1 MRTGYVGKDAAQ
13 GSRIGELRAYDGVD
27 GADGCPEAGSALHAF
42 ILIDGGMSAVGS
54 GDDGSDGAVG
64 AALPAADAVRGNE
77 HFGVSAKGSEGRNDG
92 ALEFVKNELLHFRT
106 LESGLKRFEDG
117 LVFVFGAD
125 DEDVGKIGFSVFEKE
140 GIFRGRKIRFDCPGT
155 VDDGKAY
162 VGERPP
168 EVRAVHFAEL
178 EMLRVRDD
186 VARRSVYV
194 GTRTQGDEAV
204 AFKKLQRPTEVGG
217 ISGDGDE
224 HAVGN
229 FIDAVNFQRI
239 DAQREE
245 YGFTERREGIT
256 LLRNGFVK
264 VRDVLE
270 SIDVDILGGKRFI
283 NVAVVGKFHDLDFET
298 LGRGDFGRD
307 FRHFGVR
314 AGQSAEFDFCFG
326 FLVVAAGEGES
337 G

>member
-1 MRTGYVGKDAAQ
+1 M
-13 GSRIGELRAYDGVD
+13 
-27 GADGCPEAGSALHAF
+27 
-42 ILIDGGMSAVGS
+42 
-54 GDDGSDGAVG
+54 
-64 AALPAADAVRGNE
+64 RGNE
-77 HFGVSAKGSEGRNDG
+77 HFRVSAKGSEGRNDG

-117 LVFVFGAD
+117 LVFVVGAD

-178 EMLRVRDD
+178 EMFRVRDD

-217 ISGDGDE
+217 ISRDGDE
-224 HAVGN
+224 YAVGN
-229 FIDAVNFQRI
+229 FIDAVDFQRI

-245 YGFTERREGIT
+245 YGFTERGEGIT
-256 LLRNGFVK
+256 LSRNGFVE

-270 SIDVDILGGKRFI
+270 RIDVDMLGGKRFI
-283 NVAVVGKFHDLDFET
+283 DVAVVGKFYDLDFEA
-298 LGRGDFGRD
+298 LGRGDFGRV

-314 AGQSAEFDFCFG
+314 AGQSTEFDKRAS
-326 FLVVAAGEGES
+326 VAKT
-337 G
+337 

>member
-1 MRTGYVGKDAAQ
+1 MRPKASGHVVGFHFFGAASENARGFVRTGYVGKDAAQ

-27 GADGCPEAGSALHAF
+27 GADDCPEAGSALHAF

-64 AALPAADAVRGNE
+64 AAADAVRGNE
-77 HFGVSAKGSEGRNDG
+77 HFGVLEKESEGRNDG

-186 VARRSVYV
+186 VARRSVYA
-194 GTRTQGDEAV
+194 GTRM
-204 AFKKLQRPTEVGG
+204 
-217 ISGDGDE
+217 
-224 HAVGN
+224 
-229 FIDAVNFQRI
+229 
-239 DAQREE
+239 
-245 YGFTERREGIT
+245 
-256 LLRNGFVK
+256 
-264 VRDVLE
+264 
-270 SIDVDILGGKRFI
+270 
-283 NVAVVGKFHDLDFET
+283 
-298 LGRGDFGRD
+298 
-307 FRHFGVR
+307 
-314 AGQSAEFDFCFG
+314 
-326 FLVVAAGEGES
+326 
-337 G
+337 